1 MTKKIKEKYQYYWQI
16 LVEFYFLL
24 QEKDLDYQ
32 EINKNSLDF
41 LDLSRDGYIPYS

>member
-1 MTKKIKEKYQYYWQI
+1 MTKKIMERYKYYWPI

-24 QEKDLDYQ
+24 QKKDLDYQ